1 MAKRSFRGKP
11 KKKSKSNNSQAGM
24 MAQLQQMQEQMAASQ
39 KNLEHEYVTVSSGGG
54 AITITISGHQRV
66 KSIEIKPEVLD
77 PDDVEFFQD
86 MMLAAMNEA
95 IEKSQAMS
103 AEQMEGIT
111 GGLGMNDLLG
121 GLGL

>member
-11 KKKSKSNNSQAGM
+11 KKAKPPAQGGM

-39 KNLEHEYVTVSSGGG
+39 KNLENEFVTVSSGGG

-77 PDDVEFFQD
+77 PEDVEFFQD
-86 MMLAAMNEA
+86 MMLVAMNEA
-95 IEKSQAMS
+95 IEKSQEMA
-103 AEQMEGIT
+103 AGQMEGIT
-111 GGLGMNDLLG
+111 GGLGMDDLLG